1 MNTYEWLLDYINVLS
16 FAIGVENLRKNEE
29 QINSLEEH
37 LSKQDSQYN
46 EIIELLKEVKEE
58 KHGE

>member
-16 FAIGVENLRKNEE
+16 FTIGVENLRKNEE

-37 LSKQDSQYN
+37 LSKQDAQYN
-46 EIIELLKEVKEE
+46 EIIKLLKEVKEE

>member
-16 FAIGVENLRKNEE
+16 FAIGVEKKKKNEE

-37 LSKQDSQYN
+37 LSKQDAQYN

-58 KHGE
+58 KQGE

>member
-16 FAIGVENLRKNEE
+16 FAIGVKNLRKNEE

-37 LSKQDSQYN
+37 LIKQDAQYN

>member
-16 FAIGVENLRKNEE
+16 FSIGVENLRKNEE

-37 LSKQDSQYN
+37 LSKQDAQYN

>member
-16 FAIGVENLRKNEE
+16 FVIGVENLRKNEE

-37 LSKQDSQYN
+37 LIKQDAQYN